1 MPAVGS
7 SDVSIRVL
15 SRRLVKASDPS
26 LQPHVVTFSNLDLYP
41 DNVQASIVCLYPKLS
56 TKSGPGGGFDAV
68 VSTFEA
74 VLPTLLN
81 HFYPLAGR
89 IVVNPSSGVPELH
102 CHNQGAELVV
112 GEVGVALGSLDYGL
126 AEESLKKIMMPYPED
141 VTLSVQLLSFACGGF
156 SVVWANNN
164 LLNDGNAIT
173 MCVRMWSE
181 LARTGGSIATV
192 GAVSVNHDRSM
203 FRPRNPPAYSD
214 ALDAMFA
221 TYDDHRTVNALTAA
235 ASFVERLYY
244 VEAADIAKLRDMAT
258 VTELQRPSRV
268 QAVSAYLWKVLAA
281 VVAACRVPEE
291 RCCMGWMVDARRRVK
306 SPELIPAMRNYF
318 GNVTAYALGG
328 AAVEEIRRKPLAEVA
343 AMVRETITSID
354 YDEYLQELVDWVEVH
369 KTEHVMEKG
378 VLGLGSPTLNQ
389 TVFASFPLDTNF
401 GFGDAALAL
410 PICDY
415 GRLCSG
421 YLSVGARP
429 GGDGSWLLSAYIWPQ
444 MAAALESDGVFKP
457 LTAEYLGLTVTP

>member
-1 MPAVGS
+1 MVAVTRS
-7 SDVSIRVL
+7 SGLPISVL
-15 SRRLVKASDPS
+15 SRHLVKASDPS
-26 LQPHVVTFSNLDLYP
+26 LKPHVVAFSNLDLYP
-41 DNVQASIVCLYPKLS
+41 DNVQASMVYLYPNKLP
-56 TKSGPGGGFDAV
+56 KSGPGGFDAV

-81 HFYPLAGR
+81 HLYPLAGR
-89 IVVNPSSGVPELH
+89 IVINPSSSSGGVPELH

-126 AEESLKKIMMPYPED
+126 AEESLKKIMLPYPRD

-156 SVVWANNN
+156 SVVWGFNN
-164 LLNDGNAIT
+164 LVNDGNAVT

-181 LARTGGSIATV
+181 LARTGSITE
-192 GAVSVNHDRSM
+192 GAVPVKHDRSV
-203 FRPRNPPAYSD
+203 FRPRDTPAYG
-214 ALDAMFA
+214 AELDDLFT
-221 TYDDHRTVNALTAA
+221 TYDDHRMVNALTAH

-244 VEAADIAKLRDMAT
+244 VEAASIAKLRDMAST
-258 VTELQRPSRV
+258 GELQRSSRV

-281 VVAACRVPEE
+281 VVAASRVPEE
-291 RCCMGWMVDARRRVK
+291 RCRMGWMVDARRRVR
-306 SPELIPAMRNYF
+306 SPELAAAMRNYF

-328 AAVEEIRRKPLAEVA
+328 AAVEEIERKPLAEVA
-343 AMVRETITSID
+343 AMVREAITSID

-389 TVFASFPLDTNF
+389 TVFASFPLDTDF

-410 PICDY
+410 PMCDY

-444 MAAALESDGVFKP
+444 LAAALESDGIFKP
-457 LTAEYLGLTVTP
+457 LTAEYLGLTP